1 MPDHLGVKTLKADL
15 QDGGLALFLDP
26 LQDLLAGLGHDL
38 FDACWMNA
46 AVDDE
51 LVQRDPCHLAAH
63 RVETADDHRLGRVI
77 HDEVDSGRLLQ
88 GADVA
93 AFFADDPS
101 LELIGRQRQNRNRDL
116 GGLVG
121 RDPLD
126 RLGDDLSCAA
136 LALVASGQL

>member
-1 MPDHLGVKTLKADL
+1 MVEHLLPVAGAKSKDSEMADDLRVKTLEADFENRA
-15 QDGGLALFLDP
+15 LALLLDP

-63 RVETADDHRLGRVI
+63 RVEAADDHRLWRVI
-77 HDEVDSGRLLQ
+77 HDEVDSSRLLQ
-88 GADVA
+88 GADDA

-101 LELIGRQRQNRNRDL
+101 LELIGRQR
-116 GGLVG
+116 
-121 RDPLD
+121 
-126 RLGDDLSCAA
+126 
-136 LALVASGQL
+136 